1 MNRTHHVWISFLALL
16 SLAGCDMSKY
26 EPVTVAVYPS
36 THSCSIEDKKL
47 DCEQVGSYL
56 HDTMKVDVSRHIDV
70 SYTGSD
76 PPASKDDPMVDQV
89 ANIVRAAGY
98 KDVNAARFD
107 LQ

>member
-1 MNRTHHVWISFLALL
+1 MSRKFLVWTSIALT
-16 SLAGCDMSKY
+16 SLLNGCDMSKY
-26 EPVTVAVYPS
+26 DPVTVAVYPS
-36 THSCSIEDKKL
+36 THSCSIADKKI
-47 DCEQVGSYL
+47 DCEQVGNYL

-70 SYTGSD
+70 SYTGAD

-89 ANIVRAAGY
+89 ANRVRSAGY

>member
-1 MNRTHHVWISFLALL
+1 MSSIRRSLIPVLALL
-16 SLAGCDMSKY
+16 SLTGCDMSKY

-56 HDTMKVDVSRHIDV
+56 RDTMKADLKRHIDV

-76 PPASKDDPMVDQV
+76 PPANKDDPMVDQV
-89 ANIVRAAGY
+89 ANTVRAAGY
-98 KDVNAARFD
+98 TDVNAARFD
-107 LQ
+107 LR